1 MIFGAPP
8 IVTNGLVLNL
18 DAGNS
23 KSYPGSGTTWTDL
36 SGNSNTGT
44 LTNGPT
50 FSRDGGGSIVFATD
64 DYALLPNGLLSG
76 TGNFTVN
83 QWIKWTSGTYGALFG
98 NYPIGNLQV
107 AYGTNLIY
115 VYLGSTSS
123 TSCYLGTSPFSTT
136 LPQFTTNPVMVTA
149 QRSSNTLLLY
159 LNGVLQKTGST
170 TDSVGTA
177 SSQFRIGT
185 NTNNAGGIEA
195 FNGHI
200 YSTQVYNRALSAS
213 EVLQNYNALKSRFNL
228 S

>member
-1 MIFGAPP
+1 MATSFAFKP
-8 IVTNGLVLNL
+8 IVTDGLVLCL
-18 DAGNS
+18 DAGNT
-23 KSYPGSGTTWTDL
+23 KSYPGSGSSWIDL
-36 SGNSNTGT
+36 TSNGNTGT

-64 DYALLPNGLLSG
+64 DYVLLPNGLLSG

-115 VYLGSTSS
+115 VYLGSTSG

-170 TDSVGTA
+170 TDSVGTS

-185 NTNNAGGIEA
+185 NTNNTGIIEA

-200 YSTQVYNRALSAS
+200 YSTQVYNRALSDQ
-213 EVLQNYNALKSRFNL
+213 EILQNYNATKNRFI
-228 S
+228 

>member
-1 MIFGAPP
+1 MAVNGFTN
-8 IVTNGLVLNL
+8 IVTDGLVLSL
-18 DAGNS
+18 DAGNL
-23 KSYPGSGTTWTDL
+23 KSYPTSGTTWTDL
-36 SGNSNTGT
+36 SKNGNNGT

-50 FSRDGGGSIVFATD
+50 FDNSNTGGIVFATD
-64 DYALLPNGLLSG
+64 DYVLLPNGLLSG

-107 AYGTNLIY
+107 GYGTNLIY

-185 NTNNAGGIEA
+185 NTNNTGAIEA
-195 FNGHI
+195 FNGLI

-213 EVLQNYNALKSRFNL
+213 EVLQNYNATKWRFI
-228 S
+228 